1 MIMVHC
7 CISWVSKKAASS
19 VTGVDGGSVYED
31 EILACS
37 LMWLY
42 NKHIQFRPMLNFPRG
57 LSQMGLSGV
66 GYVYTVPLVASIAAP
81 KHVQPQ
87 PVPAHMQDT
96 STKQRL
102 AEREVEQ

>member
-19 VTGVDGGSVYED
+19 VTGVNGGGVYED

-37 LMWLY
+37 PMWLY
-42 NKHIQFRPMLNFPRG
+42 NKHIQFRPMFNFPRG
-57 LSQMGLSGV
+57 LSQMCLSGV
-66 GYVYTVPLVASIAAP
+66 GYVYTVPLVAPIAAP
-81 KHVQPQ
+81 KYVQPQ

-96 STKQRL
+96 SKQRL